1 MRLEHFE
8 RSRRDAALSFA
19 SSVGICY
26 DMNYLPFWKRWYY
39 LWRFRKMGRSF
50 RLMPRFFSL
59 DRMMEHYGC
68 KKAQD
73 KYMLSDTFELH
84 VTPLVDDGWRSL
96 ILKVVDRRTYT
107 KERERTFRIG
117 DEWKSADIL
126 YCPEKALFLTADQV
140 ATLIDQLCALR
151 EENDDWK
158 YYEKSF

>member
-8 RSRRDAALSFA
+8 RSRRDTVLSFA

-68 KKAQD
+68 IKAQD

-84 VTPLVDDGWRSL
+84 VTPLIGDGWHSL

-107 KERERTFRIG
+107 KARERTFRID
-117 DEWKSADIL
+117 DERKSADIL

-140 ATLIDQLCALR
+140 AILIDQLCALR

>member
-73 KYMLSDTFELH
+73 KYMLSDTFELY
-84 VTPLVDDGWRSL
+84 VTPLIGDGWRSL
-96 ILKVVDRRTYT
+96 ILKVVDRDR
-107 KERERTFRIG
+107 
-117 DEWKSADIL
+117 KS
-126 YCPEKALFLTADQV
+126 V
-140 ATLIDQLCALR
+140 V
-151 EENDDWK
+151 
-158 YYEKSF
+158 